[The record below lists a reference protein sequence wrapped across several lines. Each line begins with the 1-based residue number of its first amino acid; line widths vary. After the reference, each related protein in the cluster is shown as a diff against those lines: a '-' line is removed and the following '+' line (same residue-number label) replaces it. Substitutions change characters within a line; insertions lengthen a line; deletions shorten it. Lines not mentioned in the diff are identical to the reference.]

1 MLKKIKIKLITKY
14 ILGAVNSRFHLQYST
29 AGRCFLSA
37 VFYRLKGHSVPSHRD
52 KQSDIRYPP
61 SLTYL
66 FIKMAS
72 SSEGD
77 CSQQLPELQMKFNII
92 PKTVAKPFSDLFAG
106 YMEGLVK
113 SEPGGTVM
121 PTAYSRDR
129 NAEIVFQFEPRRDD
143 VWVVTFPKCGN
154 TNNEL
159 NCKNINDTSIF

>member
-1 MLKKIKIKLITKY
+1 M
-14 ILGAVNSRFHLQYST
+14 
-29 AGRCFLSA
+29 
-37 VFYRLKGHSVPSHRD
+37 
-52 KQSDIRYPP
+52 
-61 SLTYL
+61 
-66 FIKMAS
+66 S
-72 SSEGD
+72 SSRSED
-77 CSQQLPELQMKFNII
+77 ECSQQLPELQMQFNII

-129 NAEIVFQFEPRRDD
+129 NAEIVFQFEPRKDD